1 MLDGMRKMSQHW
13 FGRILMG
20 FVLLF
25 ISGSFVIWGVG
36 DIFTRVGTQKVAE
49 VGSTYIPTESY
60 RNQYQTQLLQLQRE
74 ARRAI
79 TNDQARALGLDR
91 QVLNNMIGQTL
102 LDEVASGLHLALSEQ
117 DIARAVMADPN
128 FAGPNGRFDPLRFQ
142 EILRDNG
149 FNEASFA
156 REQRKGYVRQSLV
169 EVVAGKMP
177 MPNATLD
184 AVHRYRSETREV
196 EYFEI
201 PASIAGDV
209 GTPDD
214 KALSE
219 VFEARRATFRA
230 PEYRKFTYLSLSPAS
245 VADPSKVSD
254 ADLRA
259 LYDRVKG
266 QRYGTPERRRVEQM
280 SFSDEKAAA
289 DALARIRAGEKFEDV
304 AKAVGV
310 SVVDVGTVTRG
321 ELIDQTLAN
330 AAFSLAQGAVSDPVK
345 TQFGTMLVTVP
356 TVEPEKVKPLAEV
369 SDELRREIAVERA
382 RSTIRNLRDKVE
394 DERSSGKA
402 LADAAKVVDVSPLT
416 VEVDS
421 TGTDTQGKAAELPER
436 EALLRA
442 VFASDVGVDNDHVTT
457 RDGAFIWFEVL
468 NVEQSRERRLDEVRD
483 QVVATWKE
491 EEINKRMAAKVSEIL
506 TGIRGGQSMADA
518 AKSNKAEL
526 KREASV
532 SRLEPSKLPESAVAR
547 VFGQPVGE
555 VGSATTPDLGRVIF
569 KSLSNN
575 IPAMEAQS
583 DVMKQISDQLRSAM
597 SEDLLTQYL
606 SALRGQ
612 LGVTIYEAAVRSA
625 TGATD
630 QNN

>member
-1 MLDGMRKMSQHW
+1 MLDGMRKMSEHW
-13 FGRILMG
+13 IGRILMG
-20 FVLLF
+20 IVLLF

-49 VGSTYIPTESY
+49 VGSTYIATERF

-74 ARRAI
+74 SRRAI

-91 QVLNNMIGQTL
+91 QVLNNMIGQSL
-102 LDEVASGLHLALSEQ
+102 LDEVAGGLKLALSEQ
-117 DIARAVMADPN
+117 DVARAVMTDPN

-142 EILRDNG
+142 DILRDNG
-149 FNEASFA
+149 FTEASFA
-156 REQRKGYVRQSLV
+156 REQRKGYIRQTLV
-169 EVVAGKMP
+169 EVVSGKPPMP
-177 MPNATLD
+177 MATLD

-201 PASIAGDV
+201 PASMAGDV

-214 KALSE
+214 KALNE
-219 VFEARRATFRA
+219 VFEARRASFRA
-230 PEYRKFTYLSLSPAS
+230 PEYRKFTYLALSPAS

-254 ADLRA
+254 ADLQT

-266 QRYGTPERRRVEQM
+266 QRYGTPERRRVEQI
-280 SFSDEKAAA
+280 SLSDEKLAS

-304 AKAVGV
+304 AKAIGANI
-310 SVVDVGTVTRG
+310 VDLGMVTRG

-345 TQFGTMLVTVP
+345 TQFGTMLVAVP
-356 TVEPEKVKPLAEV
+356 TIEPEKVKPLADV
-369 SDELRREIAVERA
+369 AADLRREIAVERA
-382 RSTIRNLRDKVE
+382 RTTVRNLRDKVE

-402 LADAAKVVDVSPLT
+402 LADAAKVADASPLT
-416 VEVDS
+416 VEVDA
-421 TGTDTQGKAAELPER
+421 TGADAQGKSVDLPER

-442 VFASDVGVDNDHVTT
+442 VFGSDVGVDNDHLST
-457 RDGAFIWFEVL
+457 RDGSFIWFEVL
-468 NVEQSRERRLDEVRD
+468 NVEQSRERRLDEVRE
-483 QVVATWKE
+483 QVVASWKE
-491 EEINKRMAAKVSEIL
+491 EEINKRMAAKVTEIVAA
-506 TGIRGGQSMADA
+506 IRGGQSMADA
-518 AKSNKAEL
+518 AKANKAEL
-526 KREASV
+526 KREAAV

-575 IPAMEAQS
+575 IPAMDAQS
-583 DVMKQISDQLRSAM
+583 DVMKQITEQLRAAM
-597 SEDLLTQYL
+597 SEDLMTQYL
-606 SALRGQ
+606 TALRAQ

-625 TGATD
+625 TGAGD